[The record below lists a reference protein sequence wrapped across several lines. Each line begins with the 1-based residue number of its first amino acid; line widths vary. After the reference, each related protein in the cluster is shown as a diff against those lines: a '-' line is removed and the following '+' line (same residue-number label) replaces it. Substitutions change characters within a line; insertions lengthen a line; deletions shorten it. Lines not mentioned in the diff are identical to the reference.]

1 MAESNRLIV
10 SDNERINIYNRY
22 FIDKG
27 GSSTGDQIHKC
38 GIHDFETR
46 NLKEF
51 NDHLNMTH
59 NDTDSK
65 ADYVYYRKSSGIW
78 SQIRTNEQ

>member
-59 NDTDSK
+59 NDGIDRTG
-65 ADYVYYRKSSGIW
+65 YVYYRNSSGIW
-78 SQIRTNEQ
+78 SQIRTNDQ

>member
-1 MAESNRLIV
+1 MAESEPNSLIV

-38 GIHDFETR
+38 GIHDFET
-46 NLKEF
+46 EE
-51 NDHLNMTH
+51 
-59 NDTDSK
+59 S
-65 ADYVYYRKSSGIW
+65 
-78 SQIRTNEQ
+78 